1 MTRILAID
9 TALDAVSACVY
20 DDSAAG
26 SFVFETIVMQRGQAE
41 ALMPLLDRVVSDS
54 ERLQRASTGSR
65 VTVGP
70 GSFTGLRVGIAAA
83 RAIGIACRVPVVGVS
98 TLAAL
103 AAPLILA
110 GEPGLVVPAIDAKH
124 GSVYFAVFGP
134 DGRALVAPRV
144 ASVREAVRLLGTGP
158 VRLAGSGAPMLAIE
172 AWATRLAAEV
182 VGETGAPDIS
192 YRRPARPPRR
202 PARRAAAT
210 ALSKAAGR
218 QTPGSR
224 PPAAHVRL
232 MRALVRQCRRARDP
246 PPRPAVRQ
254 ACARIH
260 AQSFPHPWSAEEFE
274 SLLAGRDVIAHGR
287 AGACPSSL
295 WRPSREPVGFVL
307 SRRAADQ
314 AEILTIAVT
323 PKARGKGHRRGAS
336 GRASA
341 DAGGF
346 AGQILVFG
354 GRSRQ

>member
-20 DDSAAG
+20 DDSAPG
-26 SFVFETIVMQRGQAE
+26 SFVSETIVMQRGQAE

-54 ERLQRASTGSR
+54 GGFNALDRVG

-110 GEPGLVVPAIDAKH
+110 GEPGLIVPAIDAKH

-158 VRLAGSGAPMLAIE
+158 VRMAGSGAPMLAIE

-192 YRRPARPPRR
+192 YVAR
-202 PARRAAAT
+202 
-210 ALSKAAGR
+210 LG
-218 QTPGSR
+218 
-224 PPAAHVRL
+224 
-232 MRALVRQCRRARDP
+232 
-246 PPRPAVRQ
+246 
-254 ACARIH
+254 
-260 AQSFPHPWSAEEFE
+260 
-274 SLLAGRDVIAHGR
+274 LLAD
-287 AGACPSSL
+287 P
-295 WRPSREPVGFVL
+295 
-307 SRRAADQ
+307 
-314 AEILTIAVT
+314 
-323 PKARGKGHRRGAS
+323 RGAPPKPLYLKPPDAKPQDQ
-336 GRASA
+336 GHLPLTSA
-341 DAGGF
+341 
-346 AGQILVFG
+346 
-354 GRSRQ
+354 